1 MKHRTIT
8 IAVAVLLVGF
18 VQRPALLYSQ
28 STDDHMPRRI
38 QRALTADQ
46 EFVMAFTAARALR
59 YVASARG
66 YIVQNTI
73 PAAEREIGTARML
86 VDDMNSRFPAARADE
101 LISAARSHLTYEAPK
116 QVIADLDSIT
126 SALAGMN
133 PDTQK
138 EVRQHLDRA
147 RHLMEKGDRK
157 ADQELAAA
165 AEALIYTRS
174 ERPLR
179 RVEKQLM
186 AAEKELHNR
195 RSDDA
200 DHSLQAAES
209 GLKIIAVQVDTP
221 MFQTKINLWRA
232 TINYAAGHWAEAKAD
247 LKRAAA
253 LSEQAVKSATT
264 ETRAEIQ
271 DLYGD
276 IGALLNKFNVNER
289 RLGNSIRG
297 VWERSDSLVERTL
310 NYNTAAWDK
319 FQSTSPASPDLIQA
333 KLHVEYADSYEF
345 TNADKQQAGMEL
357 AKAESYLKKAQAQ
370 MSDPAKPKL
379 EAIDQELSVAK
390 AEVGNNDTEQR
401 ARYETIRDD
410 LARLIH

>member
-8 IAVAVLLVGF
+8 MVIAVLLVGF
-18 VQRPALLYSQ
+18 VQRPDLLYSQ
-28 STDDHMPRRI
+28 SSDDHMPRRF

-66 YIVQNTI
+66 YIVQKDI
-73 PAAEREIGTARML
+73 PAAERELGTARML
-86 VDDMNSRFPAARADE
+86 VDDMNAQFPAARADE
-101 LISAARSHLTYEAPK
+101 LISTARIHLTYEAPK
-116 QVIADLDSIT
+116 RVIADLGSIT
-126 SALAGMN
+126 FALAGMN
-133 PDTQK
+133 PDAQK

-147 RHLMEKGDRK
+147 RNLMEKGDRT

-165 AEALIYTRS
+165 AEALTYTRS

-186 AAEKELHNR
+186 AAEKELNNR
-195 RSDDA
+195 RTDDA

-209 GLKIIAVQVDTP
+209 GLKIIAVQVDSP
-221 MFQTKINLWRA
+221 MFQTKLHLWRA
-232 TINYAAGHWAEAKAD
+232 TSNYAAGHWTEAKAD

-253 LSEQAVKSATT
+253 FSEQAVKSATA

-276 IGALLNKFNVNER
+276 IGALLNKFNVSER

-297 VWERSDSLVERTL
+297 VWERSDALVERTL
-310 NYNTAAWDK
+310 DYNTAAWEK
-319 FQSTSPASPDLIQA
+319 FQSTNPASPDLIQA
-333 KLHVEYADSYEF
+333 KLHVAYADSYEL
-345 TNADKQQAGMEL
+345 TTGDKQKAGIEL
-357 AKAESYLKKAQAQ
+357 AKAESYLTKAEAQ
-370 MSDPAKPKL
+370 MNDPAKPKL
-379 EAIDQELSVAK
+379 DAIDKELSAAK
-390 AEVGNNDTEQR
+390 TEVGKNDAEQR
-401 ARYETIRDD
+401 ARYETIQDD
-410 LARLIH
+410 LARMIH

>member
-1 MKHRTIT
+1 MVI
-8 IAVAVLLVGF
+8 AVLLVGF

-66 YIVQNTI
+66 YIVQKDI
-73 PAAEREIGTARML
+73 PAAERELGTTRML

-101 LISAARSHLTYEAPK
+101 LISAARIHLTYEAPK
-116 QVIADLDSIT
+116 RVIADLDSIT

-133 PDTQK
+133 PDAQK
-138 EVRQHLDRA
+138 EVRKHLDHA
-147 RHLMEKGDRK
+147 RNLMEKGDRK

-165 AEALIYTRS
+165 AEALTYTRS

-179 RVEKQLM
+179 QVEKQLM
-186 AAEKELHNR
+186 AAEKELNNR

-200 DHSLQAAES
+200 DRSLQAAES

-221 MFQTKINLWRA
+221 MFQAKMNLWRA
-232 TINYAAGHWAEAKAD
+232 TINYGAGHWAEAKAD

-253 LSEQAVKSATT
+253 LSEQAVKSATA

-271 DLYGD
+271 DLHGD
-276 IGALLNKFNVNER
+276 IGALLNNFTVSER
-289 RLGNSIRG
+289 SLDHSIRG

-310 NYNTAAWDK
+310 DYNTAAWDK
-319 FQSTSPASPDLIQA
+319 FQSTNPASPDLIQA
-333 KLHVEYADSYEF
+333 KLHVAYADSYEF
-345 TNADKQQAGMEL
+345 TTGDKQKAEMEL
-357 AKAESYLKKAQAQ
+357 AKAESYLTKAEAQ

-379 EAIDQELSVAK
+379 DAIDKELSAAK
-390 AEVGNNDTEQR
+390 AEVGKNDTEQR
-401 ARYETIRDD
+401 TRYETIRDD